1 MHLQK
6 ISSRKFPAENFQQ
19 KISSYFQH
27 SQITICNFKYGKK
40 LSFLRAS
47 FGDLLLNKKQ
57 KKLFVSLN
65 DEVTEMWHLLLVVQS
80 DTSFIMRII
89 TLISCFCL
97 ISTSK

>member
-40 LSFLRAS
+40 TQFSEGIFWRSFVE
-47 FGDLLLNKKQ
+47 Q
-57 KKLFVSLN
+57 KTK
-65 DEVTEMWHLLLVVQS
+65 ET
-80 DTSFIMRII
+80 
-89 TLISCFCL
+89 FCL
-97 ISTSK
+97 AK